1 MALEM
6 LDETKADM
14 SGETMR
20 PDKLRDAIESL
31 KQAVGPSGWS
41 THPSLLEPHLVDWTG
56 LVRGASPL
64 LLKPAKTE
72 EVATIVSICREYGL
86 KIVPQ
91 GGNTSL
97 VGGSVPSGTGVE
109 IVVNLARMNRV
120 RAVDP
125 INDTI
130 AVDAGCLLASIQAE
144 ADKVE
149 RLFPLRLAS
158 EGNCQIGGNLASN
171 AGGSNVLRYGNTRD
185 LVLGLEVVLADG
197 RIWNGMRGL
206 RKDNMGYD
214 LKQLFIGSEGTLGII
229 TGAVLKL
236 LPKPAAVATA
246 VCAVSSVKGALD
258 LLTLCKQRTGGQV
271 TAFELMPGTGLQL
284 VLKHFPA
291 CRLALEILHEWQV
304 LIEFSSSDETA
315 SPQDWMETVLAEAY
329 ETGLVVD
336 AVISTSLAQSKS
348 FWALRE
354 GLAEADMME
363 GPTIQGDI
371 AVPISSISDFLTTCS
386 AAIAEAVEG
395 ARIIAFGHL
404 GDGNIHFGIIQP
416 ENVSTEAFLAR
427 SDEVHGIINR
437 NALRFGGTVSA
448 EHGLGAL
455 KAGAVLEYRGEVE
468 QDLMLA
474 IKHGLDPLGIMNP
487 GKVLGAARSRS

>member
-1 MALEM
+1 L
-6 LDETKADM
+6 
-14 SGETMR
+14 
-20 PDKLRDAIESL
+20 
-31 KQAVGPSGWS
+31 
-41 THPSLLEPHLVDWTG
+41 
-56 LVRGASPL
+56 
-64 LLKPAKTE
+64 
-72 EVATIVSICREYGL
+72 
-86 KIVPQ
+86 
-91 GGNTSL
+91 
-97 VGGSVPSGTGVE
+97 
-109 IVVNLARMNRV
+109 VNLARMNRV
-120 RAVDP
+120 RAIDT

-144 ADKVE
+144 AEKVD

-197 RIWNGMRGL
+197 RIWNGMRAL

-229 TGAVLKL
+229 TAAVLKL
-236 LPKPAAVATA
+236 FPRPTSVATA
-246 VCAVSSVKGALD
+246 VCAVPSVKGALD
-258 LLTLCKQRTGGQV
+258 LLALCKQRTGGQV
-271 TAFELMPGTGLQL
+271 TAFELMPGAGLQL

-291 CRLALEILHEWQV
+291 CRFPLERLCEWQV
-304 LIEFSSSDETA
+304 LIEFSSSDA
-315 SPQDWMETVLAEAY
+315 STSLEERMEAVLAEAY
-329 ETGLVVD
+329 EAGLVTD
-336 AVISTSLAQSKS
+336 AVVSASLSQSKS

-371 AVPISSISDFLTTCS
+371 AVPISSIPDFLEICS
-386 AAIAEAVEG
+386 AAIAEAVKG

-416 ENVSTEAFLAR
+416 DNVSPEDFLAR

-437 NALRFGGTVSA
+437 SALRFGGTVSA

-455 KAGAVLEYRGEVE
+455 KAGAVLKYRGEVE

-474 IKHGLDPLGIMNP
+474 IKRSLDPSDMMNP
-487 GKVLGAARSRS
+487 GKVLGMSRPPL

>member
-1 MALEM
+1 MT
-6 LDETKADM
+6 LDTKADI
-14 SGETMR
+14 SGEQIPPER
-20 PDKLRDAIESL
+20 LVEALERL
-31 KQAVGPSGWS
+31 KQTVGPSGWS
-41 THPSLLEPHLVDWTG
+41 THPSLLEPHVVDWTG
-56 LVRGASPL
+56 LMRGSSPL
-64 LLKPAKTE
+64 LLKPARTE
-72 EVATIVSICREYGL
+72 EVAAIVSICREYGL

-97 VGGSVPSGTGVE
+97 VGGAVPSGNGIE
-109 IVVNLARMNRV
+109 ILVNLARMNKV
-120 RAVDP
+120 RAIDT
-125 INDTI
+125 INDTM
-130 AVDAGCLLASIQAE
+130 AVDAGCLLASIQMEAE
-144 ADKVE
+144 KSE

-236 LPKPAAVATA
+236 FARPASVATA
-246 VCAVSSVKGALD
+246 VCAVPSVKAALD
-258 LLTLCKQRTGGQV
+258 FLTLCKQRTGGQV
-271 TAFELMPGTGLQL
+271 TAFELMPGTGLEL

-291 CRLALEILHEWQV
+291 CRFPLERLSEWQV
-304 LIEFSSSDETA
+304 LVEFSSSDETA
-315 SPQDWMETVLAEAY
+315 SQQDRMTAVLAEAY
-329 ETGLVVD
+329 EAGLVND
-336 AVISTSLAQSKS
+336 AIVSTSISQSRR

-371 AVPISSISDFLTTCS
+371 AVPISSIPDFLESCS
-386 AAIAEAVEG
+386 AAISKAVKG

-416 ENVSTEAFLAR
+416 DDVSAEDFLAR
-427 SDEVHGIINR
+427 SDEVHGIINH

-455 KAGAVLEYRGEVE
+455 KAGAVLKYRGEVE
-468 QDLMLA
+468 QDLMHA
-474 IKHGLDPLGIMNP
+474 IKHSLDPSGMMNP
-487 GKVLGAARSRS
+487 GKVLGPDRRQLQG